1 MVNSMKKLSSYLQRT
16 KWAILVVAGLFLAIF
31 GRLIEVPSL
40 TKSSIVLG
48 IGIDYNNQNDEFLVS
63 VQSVFVGASAGD
75 TSQTT
80 YNNYSGNGKTI
91 AGALD
96 DISRKMGLLVS
107 LAHCNVLFLSTNT
120 IPLDH
125 FQLIYPLVVMYELPE
140 HAIIVSGDQSPKD
153 MLAIRMGTTVSAPFF
168 LQSTLYNQEGS
179 NGMIRT
185 TVKDFLAMSMSRSET
200 TILPY
205 ISAKK
210 LEDQPMT
217 GQETLKD
224 NYEFDMEKC
233 LAFNHQDY
241 IVIDKKMAEMLALYY
256 SEDVTG
262 VLNYVDDDG
271 GTMEFKILKKDVSI
285 KPNGRQISADMKIS
299 LDLIDVQHVN
309 EDSILTGADE
319 IVKRYASALA
329 SELSAL
335 LEQMFEL
342 SKKNGIDFLSLQ
354 SKAYQSIGRHLEE
367 NCLDTL
373 TFLPSVEI
381 SVEEAA

>member
-1 MVNSMKKLSSYLQRT
+1 MKKLSSYLQRT
-16 KWAILVVAGLFLAIF
+16 KWAILVVVGLFLAIF

-48 IGIDYNNQNDEFLVS
+48 IGVDYNAQDSEFIIS
-63 VQSVFVGASAGD
+63 VQSVSVGASTGD

-80 YNNYSGNGKTI
+80 YNNYCGNGKTI

-107 LAHCNVLFLSTNT
+107 LAHCNVLFLSANT

-185 TVKDFLAMSMSRSET
+185 TVKDFLAMSLSKSKT
-200 TILPY
+200 AVLPY

-241 IVIDKKMAEMLALYY
+241 LVIDKKMAEMLALYY

-262 VLNYVDDDG
+262 VLNYVNDDG

-285 KPNGRQISADMKIS
+285 TPNGRHINADMTIS
-299 LDLIDVQHVN
+299 LDLIDVQHVS
-309 EDSILTGADE
+309 EDSVLTGADE
-319 IVKRYASALA
+319 IVKQYASALA
-329 SELSAL
+329 NEMKII
-335 LEQMFEL
+335 LEEMFAL
-342 SKKNGIDFLSLQ
+342 SKEMNIDFLSLQ
-354 SKAYQSIGRHLEE
+354 AKAYQSVGRHLEDD
-367 NCLDTL
+367 CLDTL